1 MGFVQPGEEAAWRDF
16 TAAYCYLMGRQTEIR
31 ARPCLEVS
39 RGRMTVNKPILQQE
53 TLQLDIRKKKYHEY
67 GQKVEQGPIG
77 V

>member
-53 TLQLDIRKKKYHEY
+53 TLQLDITKKNTMSMARKWSRAL
-67 GQKVEQGPIG
+67 
-77 V
+77 